1 MSKKYKCTIT
11 ETYTCSVEIPDDT
24 NIGDFDIS
32 MVYNFDLPDDTEE
45 TFVEIRKDSLVDEVF
60 MMDGSLYEH
69 DFRRAFEKVHPE
81 LIKEK

>member
-32 MVYNFDLPDDTEE
+32 MVYNFELPDDTEE
-45 TFVEIRKDSLVDEVF
+45 TFVEIRKDSLEDVHILVDEVF
-60 MMDGSLYEH
+60 
-69 DFRRAFEKVHPE
+69 
-81 LIKEK
+81 